1 MCIGGGDVPDTG
13 ATMAAAAER
22 AAQLQKEMYER
33 EREDLKPG
41 IDLFTKTVPYTG
53 SLLGIPGYDK
63 IDPTATLRG
72 TPGYQFI
79 MDQGVAARDKS
90 AAAKGN
96 LYSGAHEKGLTT
108 FGSGIADQTWGNYLG
123 NVMGLNT
130 LGFNSGAQVGNAG
143 QQYASSAGNA
153 YMQAAQAQ
161 AQQQM
166 AQYQADQASQNNL
179 MNMIGGGVGILG
191 SALGQAV
198 GAPASLSGLLGKGF
212 SYLFGT
218 NK

>member
-13 ATMAAAAER
+13 SQISAAMER
-22 AAQLQKEMYER
+22 AAQLQKEMYEQ
-33 EREDLKPG
+33 ERADLKPG
-41 IDLFTKTVPYTG
+41 IDLFSRTVPYSG

-63 IDPTATLRG
+63 IDPTETLRS

-90 AAAKGN
+90 AAARGN

-108 FGSGIADQTWGNYLG
+108 FGEGIGDQTWNNYLG
-123 NVMGLNT
+123 NVLGLNQ

-143 QQYASSAGNA
+143 QNYANQAGQYYLTGAN
-153 YMQAAQAQ
+153 AQ

-166 AQYQADQASQNNL
+166 AQYQADNASKNN
-179 MNMIGGGVGILG
+179 MWNMIGTGAGILG
-191 SALGQAV
+191 SALGTAV
-198 GAPASLSGLLGKGF
+198 CGSASLGGLMGTGL
-212 SYLFGT
+212 SYLFG